1 MKQEI
6 WVYSAKQS
14 PRLDYVLNFISKIW
28 GISFKITSDIDEFTQ
43 IKTAK
48 INYSHQDI
56 GGIQIQPQKLL
67 FEKGYKLF
75 DFSNL
80 ELDSFA
86 MIFFLLSRY
95 EEYVIQE
102 RDAHNRFLGSSSYLF
117 KTNRLK
123 LPWVDVLIENL
134 KNSILEGYPDI
145 SFKQKEFKK
154 QLTIDIDQA
163 YLYQNKSF
171 KRFVGANLR
180 DALKLKLISIAR
192 RKLSYFFLMKDP
204 WDIYQEIKINF
215 EHELNKP
222 IFFFQV
228 GDYAEFDKNLNFKN
242 KSFQKLIKNIDK
254 WASVG
259 LHPSYQSNQDASIL
273 KTEVERLEQILGKP
287 VAKSRQHYIKLDLPS
302 TYQNLFANG
311 IQEDY
316 SMGFADQLGFR
327 AGTAYSFNWYDL
339 SQEKE
344 TGLKIHP
351 FCAMDVTFKNYL
363 RNTPHQAH
371 EKIYELENTIKLTG
385 GSFCMICHN
394 ESLSDFGEW
403 KGWRESLL
411 SSFIS

>member
-28 GISFKITSDIDEFTQ
+28 DISFKITSDIDEFTQ
-43 IKTAK
+43 IETAK
-48 INYSHQDI
+48 INYSHQDL

-102 RDAHNRFLGSSSYLF
+102 RDTHNRFLGSSSYLF

-123 LPWVDVLIENL
+123 LPWVDVLIQNL
-134 KNSILEGYPDI
+134 KNSIHERYPDLK
-145 SFKQKEFKK
+145 FKEKEFKK

-180 DALKLKLISIAR
+180 DALKLNLISIAR

-204 WDIYQEIKINF
+204 WDVYQELKINF

-242 KSFQKLIKNIDK
+242 KAFQKLIKNTNK

-273 KTEVERLEQILGKP
+273 KTEVERLEQVLGKP

-302 TYQNLFANG
+302 TYQNLLANG

-327 AGTAYSFNWYDL
+327 AGTAHSFNWYDL

-344 TGLKIHP
+344 TNLKIHP
-351 FCAMDVTFKNYL
+351 FCAMDVTLKNYL
-363 RNTPHQAH
+363 RNTPNQAH
-371 EKIYELENTIKLTG
+371 GKIRELENTIELTG

>member
-14 PRLDYVLNFISKIW
+14 PRLNYVLNFISTIW
-28 GISFKITSDIDEFTQ
+28 DIAFQVTSDIDEFTQ
-43 IKTAK
+43 IETAK
-48 INYSHQDI
+48 INYSHQDL

-67 FEKGYKLF
+67 FEKELKLF
-75 DFSNL
+75 DFSSL

-86 MIFFLLSRY
+86 MIFFLLTRY

-134 KNSILEGYPDI
+134 KSSLYERYPDLK
-145 SFKQKEFKK
+145 FKEKEFKK

-171 KRFVGANLR
+171 KRFIGANLR
-180 DALKLKLISIAR
+180 DALRFNLLSIGR

-204 WDIYQEIKINF
+204 WDVYQELEINF
-215 EHELNKP
+215 ANDVNKP

-228 GDYAEFDKNLNFKN
+228 GDYAEFDKNLNFNN
-242 KSFQKLIKNIDK
+242 KAFQKLIQNTNK

-273 KTEVERLEQILGKP
+273 KTEVERLEQVLGKP

-302 TYQNLFANG
+302 TYHHLLENG
-311 IQEDY
+311 IQEDF
-316 SMGFADQLGFR
+316 SMGFADQVGFR
-327 AGTAYSFNWYDL
+327 AGTAHSFNWYDL

-344 TGLKIHP
+344 TNLKIYP

-363 RNTPHQAH
+363 KYSPNQTFK
-371 EKIYELENTIKLTG
+371 KIKEFENTIQSTG

-394 ESLSDFGEW
+394 ESLSEFGEW